1 MKRFNNLPI
10 PAIATTLAS
19 LTLGNV
25 YGGLGYDWLRT
36 LIMICGTIVLL
47 AYLVKII
54 FFSKTCL
61 GEYNQVIPSSL
72 YATFPMC
79 MMILGAFFF
88 EKGLGFGKG
97 LWWAGVERSD
107 ELAAL
112 AKRIRRGLAD
122 AGIPFD
128 RKKFSAHITL
138 IRGADVRPEDIPAD
152 DVARAR
158 GAGMTV
164 ERVALMRSDRGKRG
178 MVYREVR

>member
-88 EKGLGFGKG
+88 DLFVTFNFHG
-97 LWWAGVERSD
+97 
-107 ELAAL
+107 
-112 AKRIRRGLAD
+112 D
-122 AGIPFD
+122 ASLFLLCFI
-128 RKKFSAHITL
+128 
-138 IRGADVRPEDIPAD
+138 E
-152 DVARAR
+152 
-158 GAGMTV
+158 
-164 ERVALMRSDRGKRG
+164 
-178 MVYREVR
+178 

>member
-1 MKRFNNLPI
+1 MRLFIAIKLNQEMKDALLDIQDGMREAGVRGRYSPEENLHL
-10 PAIATTLAS
+10 TLAFIGEFS
-19 LTLGNV
+19 DGELV
-25 YGGLGYDWLRT
+25 RE
-36 LIMICGTIVLL
+36 VLDGIAFAPFPL
-47 AYLVKII
+47 ALDGVG
-54 FFSKTCL
+54 S
-61 GEYNQVIPSSL
+61 
-72 YATFPMC
+72 
-79 MMILGAFFF
+79 
-88 EKGLGFGKG
+88 FGR

>member
-47 AYLVKII
+47 ADRVKII
-54 FFSKTCL
+54 FFSKTCR

-97 LWWAGVERSD
+97 LWWAGV
-107 ELAAL
+107 
-112 AKRIRRGLAD
+112 I
-122 AGIPFD
+122 IHFI
-128 RKKFSAHITL
+128 HI
-138 IRGADVRPEDIPAD
+138 V
-152 DVARAR
+152 VF
-158 GAGMTV
+158 TV
-164 ERVALMRSDRGKRG
+164 MHA
-178 MVYREVR
+178 Y